1 MPAFP
6 GVKIRYDSRQE
17 PYAVVPHVRICTVGG
32 RVTGIPT
39 VTFSGARIWVLI
51 SAIILASVG
60 LNMNSTAVI
69 IGAMLISPLMGP
81 INGMGYSIATY
92 DFPLLRKSFWNFTFA
107 VVSSLLASTLYFA
120 ISPLS
125 IAHSELL
132 ARTSPTIYD
141 VLIALFGGLAG
152 SISLTTKLKGNVVPG
167 VAIAT
172 ALMPPLCTAGY
183 GVATG
188 QFTFF
193 FGALYLFAINSVF
206 IGLANV
212 GFAKVM
218 RIPLRSSL
226 DAEKRTRIN
235 HMITAVI
242 LVTLI
247 PSVYFGYVLVRKEH
261 FIDMATRFV
270 GTVSL
275 FKGDFLLRYEIDG
288 DARAITMVYGG
299 HPLTSD
305 DKVALSRRAREFGLE
320 NAILKFE
327 QGLVIGNDEA
337 FQDKLT
343 QMEKTDRQKL
353 EIARLNAALQANLRQ
368 QDSLYQ
374 VSYTGLKLLNELK
387 PLFPQIT
394 SSLYAEPY
402 LFSDSTGAKPLQ
414 RTYVLL
420 SSSKPVNI
428 ADRNKIERWLK
439 ARLQNDS
446 LRVVFEG
453 DPSQ

>member
-1 MPAFP
+1 MLKSLLRIFSLRQDAEAF
-6 GVKIRYDSRQE
+6 D
-17 PYAVVPHVRICTVGG
+17 AVHSAVEADIVFR
-32 RVTGIPT
+32 
-39 VTFSGARIWVLI
+39 GARIWVLI

-92 DFPLLRKSFWNFTFA
+92 DFPLLRKSFKNFSFA
-107 VVSSLLASTLYFA
+107 VISSLVASTLYFA

-125 IAHSELL
+125 SAHSELL

-183 GVATG
+183 GVATA

-212 GFAKVM
+212 GFARVM

-226 DAEKRTRIN
+226 DEEKRTSIN
-235 HMITAVI
+235 RMITAVI

-247 PSVYFGYVLVRKEH
+247 PSVYFGYVLVKKEH
-261 FIDMATRFV
+261 FIDSANRFV
-270 GTVSL
+270 RTVSL

-288 DARAITMVYGG
+288 DTRAITMVYGG
-299 HPLTSD
+299 HPLTAD
-305 DKVALSRRAREFGLE
+305 DKAELSRRAETFGLE
-320 NAILKFE
+320 KAALKFE
-327 QGLVIGNDEA
+327 QGLVITNGEEYL
-337 FQDKLT
+337 DKLN
-343 QMEKTDRQKL
+343 QMEETDRQKL
-353 EIARLNAALQANLRQ
+353 EISRLNAALQANIRQ
-368 QDSLYQ
+368 QDSLRQ
-374 VSYTGLKLLNELK
+374 VCYIGLKLLRELK
-387 PLFPQIT
+387 PLFPQIA
-394 SSLYAEPY
+394 SCLYAEPW
-402 LFSDSTGAKPLQ
+402 LFSDSTGSKPRQ
-414 RTYVLL
+414 RSYVLL
-420 SSSKPVNI
+420 SSAKPVDR
-428 ADRNKIERWLK
+428 ADRDKIERWLK

-453 DPSQ
+453 AR

>member
-1 MPAFP
+1 MIKSLLQNLSLRHDAEAFDT
-6 GVKIRYDSRQE
+6 IHN
-17 PYAVVPHVRICTVGG
+17 AVEADVV
-32 RVTGIPT
+32 
-39 VTFSGARIWVLI
+39 FSGARIWVLI

-107 VVSSLLASTLYFA
+107 VISSLVASTLYFA

-125 IAHSELL
+125 SAHSELL

-188 QFTFF
+188 RFAFF
-193 FGALYLFAINSVF
+193 FGALYLFTINSVF

-212 GFAKVM
+212 GFARVM

-235 HMITAVI
+235 RMITAVI

-270 GTVSL
+270 RTVSL

-288 DARAITMVYGG
+288 DVRTITMVYGG
-299 HPLTSD
+299 HPLTRD
-305 DKVALSRRAREFGLE
+305 DKAALSRRAREFGLE

-327 QGLVIGNDEA
+327 QGLVITNGEEYL
-337 FQDKLT
+337 DKLN
-343 QMEKTDRQKL
+343 QMEETDRQKL
-353 EIARLNAALQANLRQ
+353 EIARLNAALQTNIRQ
-368 QDSLYQ
+368 QDSLRQ
-374 VSYTGLKLLNELK
+374 VRYTGLKLLRELK
-387 PLFPQIT
+387 PLFPEIT
-394 SSLYAEPY
+394 SCLYAEPY
-402 LFSDSTGAKPLQ
+402 LFSDSTGAKPQQ
-414 RTYVLL
+414 RSYVLL
-420 SSSKPVNI
+420 SASQPI
-428 ADRNKIERWLK
+428 DRADRAKVERWLK

-453 DPSQ
+453 NGAR

>member
-1 MPAFP
+1 MLKSLLRIFSLRQDAEAF
-6 GVKIRYDSRQE
+6 D
-17 PYAVVPHVRICTVGG
+17 AVHNAVEADIVFR
-32 RVTGIPT
+32 
-39 VTFSGARIWVLI
+39 GARIWVLI

-81 INGMGYSIATY
+81 INGMGYSLATY
-92 DFPLLRKSFWNFTFA
+92 DFPLLRRSFKNFSFA
-107 VVSSLLASTLYFA
+107 VASSLVASTLYFA
-120 ISPLS
+120 ITPLS
-125 IAHSELL
+125 SAHSELL

-188 QFTFF
+188 QFSFF
-193 FGALYLFAINSVF
+193 FGALYLFTINSVF
-206 IGLANV
+206 IALANA
-212 GFAKVM
+212 GFARVM
-218 RIPLRSSL
+218 RIPLRTTL
-226 DAEKRTRIN
+226 DEEKRARIN

-261 FIDMATRFV
+261 FIDTATRFAR
-270 GTVSL
+270 TVSL

-288 DARAITMVYGG
+288 DARAITLVYGG
-299 HPLTSD
+299 HPLTGD
-305 DKVALSRRAREFGLE
+305 DKAELNRRAEAFGLE
-320 NAILKFE
+320 NATLKFQ
-327 QGLVIGNDEA
+327 QGLVITNGQEYL
-337 FQDKLT
+337 DKLN
-343 QMEKTDRQKL
+343 QMAETDRQKL
-353 EIARLNAALQANLRQ
+353 EIARLNAALQANIRQ
-368 QDSLYQ
+368 QDSLRQ
-374 VSYTGLKLLNELK
+374 VSYTGLKLLRELK
-387 PLFPQIT
+387 PLFPHIT
-394 SSLYAEPY
+394 SCLYAEPW
-402 LFSDSTGAKPLQ
+402 LFSDSTGAKPRQ
-414 RTYVLL
+414 RSYVLL
-420 SSSKPVNI
+420 SASKPVNR
-428 ADRNKIERWLK
+428 ADRTKVERWLK

-453 DPSQ
+453 ER

>member
-1 MPAFP
+1 MIRSLLQNLSLRNDAEAFDT
-6 GVKIRYDSRQE
+6 IHN
-17 PYAVVPHVRICTVGG
+17 AVEADAV
-32 RVTGIPT
+32 
-39 VTFSGARIWVLI
+39 FSGARIWVLV

-69 IGAMLISPLMGP
+69 IGAMLISPIMGP

-125 IAHSELL
+125 SAHSELL

-152 SISLTTKLKGNVVPG
+152 AISLTTKLKGNVVPG

-183 GVATG
+183 GLATG

-226 DAEKRTRIN
+226 DAEKRIRIN

-247 PSVYFGYVLVRKEH
+247 PSVYFGYLLVQKEH
-261 FIDMATRFV
+261 FIETATKFV
-270 GTVSL
+270 RTASL

-288 DARAITMVYGG
+288 DARTIAMVYGG
-299 HPLTSD
+299 RPLTSE
-305 DKVALSRRAREFGLE
+305 DKAELNKRAEAFGLE
-320 NAILKFE
+320 KTTLKFE
-327 QGLVIGNDEA
+327 QGLVIGNDQEYL
-337 FQDKLT
+337 DKLGK
-343 QMEKTDRQKL
+343 MEETDRQKL
-353 EIARLNAALQANLRQ
+353 EIARLNAALQANIRQ
-368 QDSLYQ
+368 QDSLRQ
-374 VSYTGLKLLNELK
+374 VQYTGLKLLNELK
-387 PLFPQIT
+387 PLFPQIR
-394 SSLYAEPY
+394 SCLYAEPW
-402 LFSDSTGAKPLQ
+402 LFSDSTGTRPLQ
-414 RTYVLL
+414 QSYVLL
-420 SSSKPVNI
+420 SSASSLNR
-428 ADRNKIERWLK
+428 ADRLKIERWLK

-446 LRVVFEG
+446 LRVVFE
-453 DPSQ
+453 

>member
-1 MPAFP
+1 MLKSLLRIFSLRQDAEAF
-6 GVKIRYDSRQE
+6 D
-17 PYAVVPHVRICTVGG
+17 AVQTAVEADIVFR
-32 RVTGIPT
+32 
-39 VTFSGARIWVLI
+39 GARIWVLI

-69 IGAMLISPLMGP
+69 IGAMLISPIMGP
-81 INGMGYSIATY
+81 INGMGYSLATY
-92 DFPLLRKSFWNFTFA
+92 DFLLLRRSFKNFSFA
-107 VVSSLLASTLYFA
+107 VASSLVASTLYFA

-125 IAHSELL
+125 SAHSELL

-183 GVATG
+183 GLATG
-188 QFTFF
+188 HIAFF
-193 FGALYLFAINSVF
+193 FGALYLFTINSVF
-206 IGLANV
+206 IGLANA
-212 GFAKVM
+212 GFARAM

-235 HMITAVI
+235 HLITAVI

-261 FIDMATRFV
+261 FIDTATRFV
-270 GTVSL
+270 RTVSL

-288 DARAITMVYGG
+288 DARAISLMYGG
-299 HPLTSD
+299 HLLTGD
-305 DKVALSRRAREFGLE
+305 DKEELKRRVREFGLE
-320 NAILKFE
+320 NATLKFE
-327 QGLVIGNDEA
+327 QGLVITNGQEYL
-337 FQDKLT
+337 DKLN
-343 QMEKTDRQKL
+343 QMEDTDRQKL
-353 EIARLNAALQANLRQ
+353 EIARLNAALQTSIRQ
-368 QDSLYQ
+368 QDSLRQ
-374 VSYTGLKLLNELK
+374 VRYTGLKLLRELK
-387 PLFPQIT
+387 PLFPEIT
-394 SSLYAEPY
+394 SCLYAEPW
-402 LFSDSTGAKPLQ
+402 LFSDSTGAKPQQ
-414 RTYVLL
+414 RSYVLL
-420 SSSKPVNI
+420 SASKPVNRT
-428 ADRNKIERWLK
+428 DRAKVERWLK

-453 DPSQ
+453 K